1 MKSFTLVCPNC
12 KSEIPLNEVVA
23 HQVQKQFEEDFTRR
37 QAELQRSIAA
47 REKQLAEQ
55 QASIE
60 KAQRELN
67 CQVAEKLAAERSKLS
82 AAALEEAKLTLGVEL
97 QEMRT
102 LLEDRQAKLH
112 EAQQA
117 ELGLRKKQ
125 RELESRAEALE
136 LEVTRKLDEECGK
149 IRAQAQEAASEAQ
162 ALKMAEKD
170 KLISE
175 MQKQITNLKQKADQ
189 GSQQLQGEVLQLD
202 LEAQLRA
209 AFPHDKIEPVSNGV
223 KGADILQ
230 RVRTNA
236 GHECGTIVW
245 EAKRTKA
252 WGNNW
257 TCKLKEDQRA
267 VKAELAVMVSL
278 VLPDDIRNFGLVD
291 GVWVCN
297 CTSMLALATALRQG
311 LIGAACAR
319 LAETGMQGKTEDLYH
334 YLCGTEFRQHIEGMV
349 ESFVALQQELGKERR
364 AMEKIWAAREK
375 QIGRALRHTA
385 LFYGDIQAMAGGNAL
400 PELKQLQLESPPEV
414 DEIPSPA
421 SN

>member
-1 MKSFTLVCPNC
+1 MQPFILVCPNC

-60 KAQRELN
+60 KAQHELDG
-67 CQVAEKLAAERSKLS
+67 QVAEKLAAERSKLS
-82 AAALEEAKLTLGVEL
+82 AAALEEAKLTFGVEL

-102 LLEDRQAKLH
+102 LLEDRQAKLR

-117 ELGLRKKQ
+117 ELSLRKKQ
-125 RELESRAEALE
+125 RELESRTEALE

-149 IRAQAQEAASEAQ
+149 IRTQAQEAASEAQ

-189 GSQQLQGEVLQLD
+189 GSQQLQGEVLELD

-209 AFPHDKIEPVSNGV
+209 AFVHDHIEPVSKGV

-236 GHECGTIVW
+236 GQECGTIVW

-252 WGNNW
+252 WSNAW
-257 TCKLKEDQRA
+257 TGKLKEDQRA
-267 VKAELAVMVSL
+267 IKAELAVMVSL
-278 VLPDDIRNFGLVD
+278 VLPGDTRNFGLVD
-291 GVWVCN
+291 GIWVCN
-297 CTSMLALATALRQG
+297 CACMLALATALRQG

-319 LAETGMQGKTEDLYH
+319 LAETGKQGKMEELYQ
-334 YLCGTEFRQHIEGMV
+334 YLCSTEFRQHIEGVV
-349 ESFVALQQELGKERR
+349 ESFVDLQMDLAKERR

-375 QIGRALRHTA
+375 QISRALRHTA
-385 LFYGDIQAMAGGNAL
+385 LLYGSIQSIAGGNAL
-400 PELKQLQLESPPEV
+400 PELKLLQLEEPAATA
-414 DEIPSPA
+414 EIPA
-421 SN
+421 AVSN